1 MKNTKFLG
9 FLILF
14 VFLVVGC
21 AQNQNPNKTSMTES
35 DTEAPAKAVK
45 MQDGDTPPKKDENL
59 PFERIQK
66 TEAEWRA
73 QLTDEQYYVTREKG
87 TERAFTGEY
96 WDNKKEGEYK
106 CVCCDLPLFSSE
118 TKFKSGTGWP
128 SYWKPIKEEY
138 IYENED
144 NTYGMKRVEVM
155 CNRCF
160 SHLGHV
166 FPDGPPPTN
175 LRYCI
180 NSASLKFEAKG
191 K

>member
-1 MKNTKFLG
+1 MNQRIFAGIAIL
-9 FLILF
+9 LIF
-14 VFLVVGC
+14 VIVGC
-21 AQNQNPNKTSMTES
+21 SQTQNPNKTTQSES
-35 DTEAPAKAVK
+35 DTNAPSKVVK
-45 MQDGDTPPKKDENL
+45 MDEADSKPQKDEKL

-66 TEAEWRA
+66 TEAEWKA
-73 QLTDEQYYVTREKG
+73 QLTEEQYYVTRQKG

-96 WDNKKEGEYK
+96 WDNKEDGTYT

-128 SYWKPIKEEY
+128 SYWKPIKEKH

-144 NTYGMKRVEVM
+144 NSYGMKRIEVM

-180 NSASLKFEAKG
+180 NSASLKFEPKSN
-191 K
+191 